1 MNQLIF
7 YQTLSQNLVTH
18 SGVHSSLDKNRHH
31 QMTFVN
37 LIYTLNTHHPT
48 GVYSMEL

>member
-31 QMTFVN
+31 QMTFVKFD
-37 LIYTLNTHHPT
+37 LHIEYPPSYGRL
-48 GVYSMEL
+48 